1 MVATATKSESIAT
14 ALIQDGSMWKWH
26 LKIDEL
32 GLYRWYL
39 DGKGRTEL
47 RGATRKSADNALR
60 RFTKTSFCLEPQFSD
75 RAEPPAR

>member
-1 MVATATKSESIAT
+1 MVAKATKPDSIAT
-14 ALIQDGSMWKWH
+14 ALIRDGSMWKWQ

-47 RGATRKSADNALR
+47 RGATRKTADNALK
-60 RFTKTSFCLEPQFSD
+60 RFTTKSFRIEPQFTDTPKTAAS
-75 RAEPPAR
+75 

>member
-1 MVATATKSESIAT
+1 MVATATKPDSIAI
-14 ALIQDGSMWKWH
+14 ALIHDGSVWKWH

-39 DGKGRTEL
+39 DGKARTEL

-60 RFTKTSFCLEPQFSD
+60 RFTKKSFRIEPQFTD
-75 RAEPPAR
+75 TQ

>member
-1 MVATATKSESIAT
+1 MVATATKSDSIAT
-14 ALIQDGSMWKWH
+14 ASIRDGSMWKWH

-47 RGATRKSADNALR
+47 RGATRKTADNALR
-60 RFTKTSFCLEPQFSD
+60 RFTKKSFRIEPQFSD
-75 RAEPPAR
+75 TPETIAR